1 MYLGKGTVFF
11 LRSSAATIVAV
22 HPEEMGG
29 LYPSV
34 PDGGQPPPPVAEPV
48 EMQMPNPGSAA
59 DDMEGNNQPAG
70 EYAIAEPAGEI
81 AEEDMQAPPGLF
93 TNNRGNLKVTVSG
106 SGIAPALVSL
116 TLSAMLLFGVIC
128 HIESC
133 FSP

>member
-1 MYLGKGTVFF
+1 
-11 LRSSAATIVAV
+11 
-22 HPEEMGG
+22 MGG

-48 EMQMPNPGSAA
+48 EMQMPNPGSTAA
-59 DDMEGNNQPAG
+59 VDMQGNNQPAG
-70 EYAIAEPAGEI
+70 ERAIAEPAGEI

-106 SGIAPALVSL
+106 RGIAPALASL
-116 TLSAMLLFGVIC
+116 TMLLFDVVCG
-128 HIESC
+128 IESW